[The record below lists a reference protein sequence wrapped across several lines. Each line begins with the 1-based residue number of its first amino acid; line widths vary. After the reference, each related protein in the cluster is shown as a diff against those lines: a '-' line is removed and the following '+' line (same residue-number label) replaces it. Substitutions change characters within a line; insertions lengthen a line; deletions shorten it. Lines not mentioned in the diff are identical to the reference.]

1 MTREIIYTGKKITL
15 ALDRRLIADGSLLER
30 AVVLHPGAVVI
41 IPLLDAE
48 HVCLVRNFRFS
59 VEETL
64 LELPAGT
71 LEPPE
76 PPEVAGV
83 RELAEE
89 TGYRAARW
97 TRIAAFYPSPGI
109 MNERMYLY
117 VAEGL
122 TPGPQKLEAG
132 EEIRTEVWAWKDAVA
147 AVLDGTI
154 RDSKTMVGILL
165 WDRLRSEKNP
175 R

>member
-1 MTREIIYTGKKITL
+1 MSREILYRGKKIQL
-15 ALDRRLIADGSLLER
+15 ALDRRPLADGAVLER
-30 AVVLHPGAVVI
+30 EVILHPGAVVI

-59 VEETL
+59 VEEWL

-76 PPEVAGV
+76 PPDVTAV

-89 TGYRAARW
+89 TGYRAAQWRKL
-97 TRIAAFYPSPGI
+97 TEFYPSPGI
-109 MNERMYLY
+109 MSERMYLY

-122 TPGPQKLEAG
+122 TPGPQRLEAG
-132 EEIRTEVWAWKDAVA
+132 EEIKTEILSWKDAVA
-147 AVLDGTI
+147 AIFDGRI
-154 RDSKTMVGILL
+154 RDAKTMVGVLL
-165 WDRLRSEKNP
+165 WDRLRQT
-175 R
+175 